1 MSNGYRSPFGN
12 GGAQR
17 PPTPEE
23 LLAQLVAKLRGRFGG
38 ALGLAGV
45 GLVMALWLATGVY
58 QVNPSEA
65 GVVLRFGKVTATTG
79 PGLHWHLPWP
89 VEAVLKPPVTVVLKE
104 EVGFRTID
112 VGPPARYRQVT
123 EESRMLTS
131 DGNIVD
137 LDFII
142 QYRIK
147 DPKAFLFN
155 VRDPSETL
163 RDSAESAM
171 REVVGRNTI
180 NRALTEG
187 RLEVQTEAQ
196 VLLQSMLDRYQVGL
210 QVVTVKLQDVVP
222 PDPVQDAFKDV
233 INAEQDKERMIN
245 EAEGFANDVLP
256 RARGDAAQLLNQAH
270 GYSESVVKEAEG
282 QAQRFDLLYDAYRR
296 APEVTRKRLY
306 LETLEEVFADANM
319 IIVDEKIA
327 RGALPLLPLAGV
339 TGSGGAGSRSAEV
352 PR

>member
-1 MSNGYRSPFGN
+1 MSNGYGSPFGN
-12 GGAQR
+12 GGGKR

-38 ALGLAGV
+38 ALGLAGL
-45 GLVMALWLATGVY
+45 GLLLALWLATGVY

-65 GVVLRFGKVTATTG
+65 GVVLRFGKVTAATG
-79 PGLHWHLPWP
+79 PGLHWHFPWP
-89 VEAVLKPPVTVVLKE
+89 VETVLKPPVTVVLKE

-137 LDFII
+137 LDFIV

-180 NRALTEG
+180 NKALTEG

-196 VLLQSMLDRYQVGL
+196 VILQAMLDRYQVGL
-210 QVVTVKLQDVVP
+210 HVVTVKLQDVVP

-256 RARGDAAQLLNQAH
+256 RARGDAAQLLNQAR

-282 QAQRFDLLYDAYRR
+282 QAERFDLLYDAYRR
-296 APEVTRKRLY
+296 APVVTRKRLY
-306 LETLEEVFADANM
+306 LETLEEVFADVNM
-319 IIVDEKIA
+319 IIIDEKIA

-352 PR
+352 SR